1 MILSLLASGAV
12 AAGAAVP
19 ADPAKELAALTER
32 VYTDF
37 GRAAGA
43 IPFEGETLDR
53 LTIRGRLA
61 GEADPARRRR
71 LFEALSPM
79 RASIADR
86 YDELVRL
93 RRATWTSTPFEEA
106 ARRWGIEPSTL
117 EGWLVEVLETWR
129 DTLPEGEIEPWDLAW
144 SWGSADALLA
154 PAIPKDRMIAI
165 AKRYVTDLGAPPKEL
180 SVELDLEPRRGKDPV
195 AFTDFVTRPRRSGGG
210 RSGGR
215 YLVSA
220 SYREGGLGNLYE
232 LVHELGHAL
241 HIAAIRPGDP
251 KHVDWP
257 DDDVFTE
264 ALADM
269 IGVSVYDPAWQERY
283 LGTSAPPDASRRARL
298 GPAMLDICWALF
310 EWRVHRDPSARPND
324 VWTDLT
330 RSYLK
335 AAPHPEIPWWAV
347 RGQLVDAPGYMMNY
361 ALGAILTENLRDG
374 VRRTRGSAAFDAPR
388 PGLYLW
394 LAKHLYRFGKERSA
408 REVTE
413 AFVGGPIDPTALRAL
428 IALPS
433 DPN

>member
-1 MILSLLASGAV
+1 MILALLLAAD
-12 AAGAAVP
+12 AAAAPP
-19 ADPAKELAALTER
+19 AERLAALTDR
-32 VYTDF
+32 VYADF

-43 IPFEGETLDR
+43 VPFEGVTLDR
-53 LTIRGRLA
+53 LTILGRLA
-61 GEADPARRRR
+61 SEDDRERRRR
-71 LFEALSPM
+71 LFDALAPVRST
-79 RASIADR
+79 IAGR

-93 RRATWTSTPFEEA
+93 RRETWTEIPFEKA
-106 ARRWGIEPSTL
+106 AATWGIEPETL
-117 EGWLVEVLETWR
+117 ERWLVLVLETWR
-129 DTLPEGEIEPWDLAW
+129 DTLPEGEVEPWDLYW
-144 SWGSADALLA
+144 SWGEADGILA
-154 PAIPKDRMIAI
+154 AAVPKDRMIAT

-180 SVELDLEPRRGKDPV
+180 SIELDLEPRRGKDPV
-195 AFTDFVTRPRRSGGG
+195 AFTDFIARPRRSSGSW
-210 RSGGR
+210 SGGR

-251 KHVDWP
+251 AHLDWP

-283 LGTSAPPDASRRARL
+283 LGTSAPADACRRARL

-310 EWRVHRDPSARPND
+310 EWRVHRDPAARPD
-324 VWTDLT
+324 EVWTELT

-347 RGQLVDAPGYMMNY
+347 RGQLVDSPGYMMNY
-361 ALGAILTENLRDG
+361 ALGAIVTENLRDG
-374 VRRTRGSAAFDAPR
+374 VRRARGRTAFDAPK

-394 LAKHLYRFGKERSA
+394 LANRLYRFGKERPS
-408 REVTE
+408 RQVVE
-413 AFVGGPIDPTALRAL
+413 AFLGGPIDPAALRAM
-428 IALPS
+428 IAAPPGS
-433 DPN
+433 N

>member
-1 MILSLLASGAV
+1 MIPALLACGAL
-12 AAGAAVP
+12 AAGGSEASK
-19 ADPAKELAALTER
+19 DLAALTER
-32 VYTDF
+32 VYADF

-53 LTIRGRLA
+53 LTILGRLA
-61 GEADPARRRR
+61 SENDPARRQR
-71 LFEALSPM
+71 LFDALAPVRS
-79 RASIADR
+79 SIADR

-93 RRATWTSTPFEEA
+93 RRASWTSMPFEA
-106 ARRWGIEPSTL
+106 AAARWGIEPATL
-117 EGWLVEVLETWR
+117 ERWLVEVLETWR
-129 DTLPEGEIEPWDLAW
+129 DSLPEGEVEPWDLAW
-144 SWGSADALLA
+144 SWGEADALLA
-154 PAIPKDRMIAI
+154 PAISKDGMIGT
-165 AKRYVTDLGAPPKEL
+165 AKRYVTELGAPPKDL

-210 RSGGR
+210 WSAGR

-241 HIAAIRPGDP
+241 HIAAIRPSKP
-251 KHVDWP
+251 KDLDWP

-298 GPAMLDICWALF
+298 GPAMLDVCWALF
-310 EWRVHRDPSARPND
+310 EWRVHRDPSARPNE
-324 VWTDLT
+324 VWTELT

-335 AAPHPEIPWWAV
+335 AAPHPEVPWWAV

-361 ALGAILTENLRDG
+361 ALGAIVTENLRDG
-374 VRRTRGSAAFDAPR
+374 VRRSRGAAAFDAPK

-394 LAKHLYRFGKERSA
+394 LAERLYGFGKERPA

-413 AFVGGPIDPTALRAL
+413 AFLGGPIDPSALRAL
-428 IALPS
+428 IASPS
-433 DPN
+433 DAN